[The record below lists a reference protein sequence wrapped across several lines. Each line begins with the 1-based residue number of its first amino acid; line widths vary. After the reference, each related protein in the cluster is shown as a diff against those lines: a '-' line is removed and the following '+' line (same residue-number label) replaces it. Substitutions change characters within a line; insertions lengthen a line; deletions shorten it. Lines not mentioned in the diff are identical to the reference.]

1 MLCTISERQVAQVW
15 QVLEDQV
22 DIEML
27 HLSDNQTEDLVSG
40 RVELL
45 LHLLEVGGFAIRLEQ
60 GLDVSLDV
68 RLFET
73 VTVFLTFDVLVGHL
87 VALEAL
93 LLPVKL

>member
-40 RVELL
+40 RVELP
-45 LHLLEVGGFAIRLEQ
+45 LHLF
-60 GLDVSLDV
+60 
-68 RLFET
+68 
-73 VTVFLTFDVLVGHL
+73 L
-87 VALEAL
+87 VA
-93 LLPVKL
+93 